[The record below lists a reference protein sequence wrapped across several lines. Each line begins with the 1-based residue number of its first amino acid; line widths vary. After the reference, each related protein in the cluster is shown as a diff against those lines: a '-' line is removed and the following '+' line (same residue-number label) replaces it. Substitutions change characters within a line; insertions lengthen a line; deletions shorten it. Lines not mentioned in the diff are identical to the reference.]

1 MTKDKVLKIIDEVYP
16 KIEKH
21 YGFSKFQ
28 ECTPYIE
35 LHKNIYEKY
44 SGEDGAQG
52 EEDKCHA
59 EYCSMLN
66 EISVYYPQMKSRKM
80 IIQTLIHE
88 YIHYLQSPVWFKRY
102 YDKYGHDYTTHPYEI
117 EAVNEEKNYKLF
129 I

>member
-1 MTKDKVLKIIDEVYP
+1 MKLESVNKIVEEILP

-28 ECTPYIE
+28 ECTPYVE
-35 LHKNIYEKY
+35 LHRNIYEKY
-44 SGEDGAQG
+44 SGEEGAEG

-66 EISVYYPQMKSRKM
+66 EITIYYPQMKSKKM
-80 IIQTLIHE
+80 VIETLIHE
-88 YIHYLQSPVWFKRY
+88 YIHYLQSPSWFKRY
-102 YDKYGHDYTTHPYEI
+102 YNMGHDYVSHPYEK
-117 EAVNEEKNYKLF
+117 EAISYEKDYKLF